1 LFALFADLERDLIS
15 VRTKDALAVKKSQ
28 RQILGKPIGTIQKSK
43 FDKDAKKI
51 MELLK
56 LGLSIRKIANFFG
69 YRNHI
74 SLNTYKGIEAS

>member
-1 LFALFADLERDLIS
+1 MLLPLI
-15 VRTKDALAVKKSQ
+15 KSQ
-28 RQILGKPIGTIQKSK
+28 GQILGKPIGTIQKSK
-43 FDKDAKKI
+43 FDKDAEKI

-74 SLNTYKGIEAS
+74 SLNTYINKRKLKASLSP